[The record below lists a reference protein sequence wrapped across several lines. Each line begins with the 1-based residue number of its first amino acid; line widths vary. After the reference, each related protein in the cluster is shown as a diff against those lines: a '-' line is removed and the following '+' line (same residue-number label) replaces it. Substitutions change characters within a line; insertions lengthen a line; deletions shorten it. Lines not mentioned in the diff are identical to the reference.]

1 MDNLGDIVTFV
12 RVVGAGSFV
21 AAANHLAVTPSAV
34 SKSISRL
41 EERLGA
47 RLLNRTTRSLSLTD
61 VGSEFYTRC
70 QALVTQLQDAE
81 SEVVE
86 TRQRPRGRLRV
97 DMPLAVGREYIIPAL
112 PRFLAQYPDVTV
124 QVSLTDRLVDMV
136 NEGIDVVIRAGELTD
151 SRLVARRLGPAGHV
165 MLVASPDYLAR
176 AGTPTDPD
184 ELLEHACVRF
194 FNPNTG
200 KSFEWAFTRDG
211 VRKVVPVTGRLL
223 VSDIGSMTTAAVA
236 GACIAPAISYLAE
249 RPMAAGLLAR
259 VLPEWEL
266 EGQRPVS
273 ALYLKG
279 RHPSPKVQAF
289 IDFLVT
295 LFPTADG
302 RTPPRSTR

>member
-34 SKSISRL
+34 SKSVSRL

-61 VGSEFYTRC
+61 VGNAFYTRC
-70 QALVTQLQDAE
+70 QVLVSQLQDAE
-81 SEVVE
+81 AEVVE

-97 DMPLAVGREYIIPAL
+97 DMPLALGREYILPAL
-112 PRFLAQYPDVTV
+112 PRFLAQYPDVTL

-136 NEGIDVVIRAGELTD
+136 NEGIDVVLRVGELTD
-151 SRLVARRLGPAGHV
+151 SRLNARPLGPAGDV
-165 MLVASPDYLAR
+165 LLVASPDYLAR
-176 AGTPTDPD
+176 WGTPTDPD
-184 ELLEHACVRF
+184 DLLKHACVLF

-200 KSFEWAFTRDG
+200 KTYEWSFSRDG
-211 VRKVVPVTGRLL
+211 VRKAVPVTGRLML
-223 VSDIGSMTTAAVA
+223 SDIASMTTAAVA
-236 GACIAPAISYLAE
+236 GAGIAPAVNFLAD
-249 RPMAAGLLAR
+249 RPLAAGLLTR
-259 VLPEWEL
+259 VLPDWQL

-295 LFPTADG
+295 LFPTTAG
-302 RTPPRSTR
+302 RARLRPTR